1 MANYIFL
8 CDVESKRLVRKRE
21 RERRKKERK
30 EGRMKYRGRVIG
42 AGRNY
47 ETKKE
52 GTRRREKGVAP
63 FIPILVKATADN
75 RY

>member
-21 RERRKKERK
+21 RKKKERK

-52 GTRRREKGVAP
+52 GTRRREKGMAP
-63 FIPILVKATADN
+63 FVPMLVKATADN